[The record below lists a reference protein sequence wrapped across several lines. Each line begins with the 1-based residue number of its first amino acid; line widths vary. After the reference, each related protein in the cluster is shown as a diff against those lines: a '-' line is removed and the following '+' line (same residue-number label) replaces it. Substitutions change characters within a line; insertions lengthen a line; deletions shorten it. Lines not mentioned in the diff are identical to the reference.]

1 MTNSKTKTFDKRVV
15 FQESTDQ
22 HARLINRL
30 RYDDL
35 TQADFF
41 RLMIS
46 GYIRGDERIVN
57 YIDESKPQ
65 SKARKLKSK
74 KLTSMEQI
82 YNFFQ
87 WLYSQNKKV
96 SSGRNFSVVH
106 DKYNKSLQKKL
117 FKNSNLFK
125 LRRSGN

>member
-74 KLTSMEQI
+74 KLREQGKQNMMDVGLSDEQI
-82 YNFFQ
+82 
-87 WLYSQNKKV
+87 S
-96 SSGRNFSVVH
+96 
-106 DKYNKSLQKKL
+106 DL
-117 FKNSNLFK
+117 FDTIAEEFPDL
-125 LRRSGN
+125 